1 MLKQGL
7 LITALASIVFA
18 GNVKMD
24 LNAKYGATN
33 FHTKGAS
40 QFASMV
46 KDYSN
51 GSVNIT
57 VHPGS
62 SLIKGNPLKA
72 VKDGTVAMTD
82 MFIPFTSGGGKVF
95 GISALPFIASS
106 YDDAYK
112 LYQISKP
119 AYEKTAKKWN
129 QKFLYSVTWPASG
142 FYSNKTM
149 TSFKDFKGVKTR
161 TYDKNSA
168 AFVNSAGGNAVA
180 LPWGEVYSSLR
191 TGMVN
196 SVVTSSASGKD
207 GKFWEVLSNFT
218 KIKYAF
224 PLQAVTINLDYW
236 NSMDKAQQSAVL
248 KAAKEI
254 EKKQWAAVRVE
265 DSNAQK
271 IMTKNGMKIAEASP
285 MLQKQLGVIANNM
298 LVKYLSNADDQIKGI
313 FDEYISTAS
322 PEVKKVFKQYRK

>member
-1 MLKQGL
+1 MIRKSLVVL
-7 LITALASIVFA
+7 SLAASVFA
-18 GNVKMD
+18 ADVKMD
-24 LNAKYGATN
+24 LNAKYGASN
-33 FHTKGAS
+33 FHTKGAEK
-40 QFASMV
+40 FANLV

-95 GISALPFIASS
+95 GISALPFIANS

-142 FYSNKTM
+142 FYSNKKM
-149 TSFKDFKGVKTR
+149 TSFTDFKGVKTR

-168 AFVNSAGGNAVA
+168 SFVNSAGGNAVA

-196 SVVTSSASGKD
+196 SVVTSSSSGKD
-207 GKFWEVLSNFT
+207 GKFWEVLTDFT

-224 PLQAVTINLDYW
+224 PLQAVTINLNYW
-236 NSMDKAQQSAVL
+236 NSMDKTQQTAML
-248 KAAKEI
+248 KAAKTI
-254 EKKQWAAVRVE
+254 EEAQWAAVRVE
-265 DSNAQK
+265 DKNALDV
-271 IMTKNGMKIAEASP
+271 MGANGMKIAEASP
-285 MLQKQLGVIANNM
+285 TLQKQLGVIANNM
-298 LVKYLSNADDQIKGI
+298 LVKYLSNANSDIKAI
-313 FDEYISTAS
+313 FQEYISTAS
-322 PEVKKVFKQYRK
+322 PEIKKVFKQYRK